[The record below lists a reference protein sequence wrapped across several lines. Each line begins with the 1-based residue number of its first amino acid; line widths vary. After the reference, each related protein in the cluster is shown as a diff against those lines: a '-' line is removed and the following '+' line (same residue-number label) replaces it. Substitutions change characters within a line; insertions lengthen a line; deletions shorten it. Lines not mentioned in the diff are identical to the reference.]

1 MKKSILY
8 FFLLVFATPLVAQR
22 DLTPGKNRSKVF
34 GGGQDF
40 RTISKH
46 GLQISF
52 GPNYT
57 LTKSK
62 NTTYDGTD
70 LLGRPFNPS
79 GSFGAFINVG
89 MAHYRLKES
98 KFWGGLAKKN
108 PDGFFG
114 KRVKSNLFHRFDWG
128 LGFDYIGGKEKT
140 TVELITPSNQL
151 VSSKEYK
158 GSFYNGYL
166 TARFTADRFTK
177 VGDKWHLETGIGVNF
192 NYNILYDK
200 HSVDVDN
207 GYYPSGQY
215 FDIVQRKFQKD
226 FMAQIHAHVGMNYR
240 IRKGDYLTFGL
251 FLPMVGVYEMNKLKP
266 TIQWFSSNYYPL
278 HPQIKWIHHFTK
290 KVKGCNTPGS
300 EEDRKKNEEFLQN
313 N

>member
-22 DLTPGKNRSKVF
+22 DLTPGGKRSKVF

-57 LTKSK
+57 LTKAK
-62 NTTYDGTD
+62 NTIYDGTD
-70 LLGRPFNPS
+70 VFGRPMNTIIDPA
-79 GSFGAFINVG
+79 GSFGGFINIG

-140 TVELITPSNQL
+140 TIELYTPLNQL
-151 VSSKEYK
+151 VSTDDS
-158 GSFYNGYL
+158 SFYNGYL

-177 VGDKWHLETGIGVNF
+177 VGDKWHLETGIGFNF
-192 NYNILYDK
+192 NYNILSAPK
-200 HSVDVDN
+200 A
-207 GYYPSGQY
+207 PY
-215 FDIVQRKFQKD
+215 FNDTQAPLRFQKD
-226 FMAQIHAHVGMNYR
+226 FMAQIHAHIGMNYR

>member
-22 DLTPGKNRSKVF
+22 DLTPGGKRSKVF

-57 LTKSK
+57 LTKAK
-62 NTTYDGTD
+62 NTIYDGTD
-70 LLGRPFNPS
+70 VFGRPMNTIIDPA
-79 GSFGAFINVG
+79 GSFGGFINIG

-98 KFWGGLAKKN
+98 RFWGGLAKKN

-140 TVELITPSNQL
+140 TIELYTPLNQL
-151 VSSKEYK
+151 ASSDEYK
-158 GSFYNGYL
+158 GAFYNGYL

-177 VGDKWHLETGIGVNF
+177 VGDKWHLETGIGFNF
-192 NYNILYDK
+192 NYNILSAPKAPYLAGT
-200 HSVDVDN
+200 SA
-207 GYYPSGQY
+207 PL
-215 FDIVQRKFQKD
+215 RFQKD
-226 FMAQIHAHVGMNYR
+226 FMAQIHAHIGMNYR

-290 KVKGCNTPGS
+290 RAKGCNTPGS

>member
-8 FFLLVFATPLVAQR
+8 FFLLAFATPLVAQR
-22 DLTPGKNRSKVF
+22 DLTPGGKRSKVF

-57 LTKSK
+57 LTKPK
-62 NTTYDGTD
+62 NTIYDGTD
-70 LLGRPFNPS
+70 LFGRPMNTIIDPS
-79 GSFGAFINVG
+79 GSFGGFINIG

-128 LGFDYIGGKEKT
+128 LGFDYIGGKEQT
-140 TVELITPSNQL
+140 TVELYTPLNQL
-151 VSSKEYK
+151 VSSDDKGK

-177 VGDKWHLETGIGVNF
+177 VGDKWHLETGIGFNF
-192 NYNILYDK
+192 NYNILSAPK
-200 HSVDVDN
+200 A
-207 GYYPSGQY
+207 PY
-215 FDIVQRKFQKD
+215 FNDTQAPLRFQKD
-226 FMAQIHAHVGMNYR
+226 FMAQIHAHIGMNYR